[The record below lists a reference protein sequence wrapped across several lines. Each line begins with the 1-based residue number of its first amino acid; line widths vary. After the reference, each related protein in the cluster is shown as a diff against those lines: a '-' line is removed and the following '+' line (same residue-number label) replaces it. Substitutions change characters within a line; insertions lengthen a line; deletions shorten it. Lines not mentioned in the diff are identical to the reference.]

1 MTLKNITRQNLE
13 PCYYIHVTKIKNN
26 KHKAKKVRIE
36 TMTDEQ
42 KQEKKRLIEE
52 AGRCLKVGR
61 TIKGCKSAALK
72 KMMSRIAANAVLIDM
87 CYINHVIVSQIC
99 DGDFDSI
106 QDDIDDIID
115 RMAICMAIISKK
127 GEQIDGVLTLDQID
141 EAVTYTIYEQTE
153 GRDIK

>member
-1 MTLKNITRQNLE
+1 
-13 PCYYIHVTKIKNN
+13 
-26 KHKAKKVRIE
+26 
-36 TMTDEQ
+36 MTDEQ

-52 AGRCLKVGR
+52 AGRCLKDGR
-61 TIKGCKSAALK
+61 TIKGCKRLK
-72 KMMSRIAANAVLIDM
+72 KMMSKIAANAVLIDM

-127 GEQIDGVLTLDQID
+127 GEQIDEVLTLNQID
-141 EAVTYTIYEQTE
+141 EAVKYTIYEQTE

>member
-52 AGRCLKVGR
+52 AGRCLKDGR
-61 TIKGCKSAALK
+61 TIKGCKRLK
-72 KMMSRIAANAVLIDM
+72 KMMSKIAANAVLIDM

-127 GEQIDGVLTLDQID
+127 GEQIDEVLTLNQID
-141 EAVTYTIYEQTE
+141 EAVKYTIYEQTE